1 MVEII
6 LYKPDIPQNTAAII
20 RLCACLK
27 LNIHIIEPCGFNIE
41 DPRFKKVA
49 MDYFKLTKIIRYPNF
64 EEFLKKNIKSRIIL
78 LTTKALKSYH
88 KFRFR
93 KKDFLLMGK
102 ESAGVP
108 KEIHDKIKNKIKVP
122 LNKKARSLNIAM
134 TVAIVA
140 SEALRQQKFFK

>member
-49 MDYFKLTKIIRYPNF
+49 MDYFKLTKIIRYPTF